1 MINFSIS
8 HQHPNSQARTGRLTT
23 PHGTVDT
30 PVFMP
35 VGTLGP
41 VKGITSDELQ
51 SCGFGLML
59 SNSYHLYLRPGY
71 QLIAEMGGLH
81 QFTGWTGSILTDSGG
96 FQLVS
101 LSDLRKIT
109 DEGVTFKSH
118 LDGSMHLLTPE
129 RCIEIQMALGSDIM
143 MVLDECPAYPCTIDQ
158 VSEAVRRSTKWAR
171 QCKQAAQTSE
181 QALFGIVQGGLDA
194 DLRRKAADDLVEI
207 GFDGYA
213 LGGLSLGE
221 DKLAMMAIIEA
232 SVRELPSDRPRY
244 LMGVGLPEDL
254 VEGVLRGVDMFDCVI
269 PSRHGRTGWL
279 FTSTGRVMIKNSQ
292 YARDE
297 SPIDKQ
303 CGCLVCQKHSRAYLR
318 HLFLSN
324 EMLGVRLNTFHNLWY
339 YHQLMKQIR
348 EAIKESRLLEFREQF
363 YATRE
368 VSPRSTAY
376 VEEVG
381 VVTTGGNG
389 KLRKE
394 QKLC

>member
-8 HQHPNSQARTGRLTT
+8 YQHSPSQARIGRLTT

-41 VKGITSDELQ
+41 VKGIAPDELK

-221 DKLAMMAIIEA
+221 DKLAMMAMIEA
-232 SVRELPSDRPRY
+232 SIPELPPDRPRY

-254 VEGVLRGVDMFDCVI
+254 VEGVLRGIDMFDCVI

-279 FTSTGRVMIKNSQ
+279 FTSAGRVMIKNAQ

-297 SPIDKQ
+297 SSIDEQ
-303 CGCLVCQKHSRAYLR
+303 CACPVCQKHSRAYLR

-324 EMLGVRLNTFHNLWY
+324 EMLGVRLNTLHNLWY
-339 YHQLMKQIR
+339 YYQLMKQIR
-348 EAIKESRLLEFREQF
+348 EAIQEGRLLEFREEF
-363 YATRE
+363 YAMRKA
-368 VSPRSTAY
+368 SPRGVAY
-376 VEEVG
+376 IEEVG
-381 VVTTGGNG
+381 ADMNG
-389 KLRKE
+389 RNENIRKE

>member
-1 MINFSIS
+1 MISFSIS
-8 HQHPNSQARTGRLTT
+8 NQRSSSQARTGRLTT

-41 VKGITSDELQ
+41 VKGITPDELQ

-81 QFTGWTGSILTDSGG
+81 RFTGWTKSILTDSGG

-129 RCIEIQMALGSDIM
+129 RCMEIQMALGSDIM
-143 MVLDECPAYPCTIDQ
+143 MVLDECPTHPCTIDQ
-158 VSEAVRRSTKWAR
+158 ASEAVHRSTKWAWR
-171 QCKQAAQTSE
+171 CKQAAQTSK

-194 DLRRKAADDLVEI
+194 DLRRKAAHDLVEI

-221 DKLAMMAIIEA
+221 DKLAMMAMIEA
-232 SVRELPSDRPRY
+232 SIHELPPDRPRY

-254 VEGVLRGVDMFDCVI
+254 IEGVLRGVDMFDCVI

-279 FTSTGRVMIKNSQ
+279 FTSTGRVMIKNAQ

-324 EMLGVRLNTFHNLWY
+324 EMLGVRLNTLHNLWY

-348 EAIKESRLLEFREQF
+348 EAIQEDRLLEFREEF
-363 YATRE
+363 YAMRKA
-368 VSPRSTAY
+368 SPRGVAY

-381 VVTTGGNG
+381 ADMNG
-389 KLRKE
+389 RNENIRKE

>member
-1 MINFSIS
+1 MINFSIL
-8 HQHPNSQARTGRLTT
+8 HQDSSSQARNGRLTT

-41 VKGITSDELQ
+41 VKGITPDELQ

-59 SNSYHLYLRPGY
+59 SNSYHLYLRPGH

-81 QFTGWTGSILTDSGG
+81 QFTGWAGAILTDSGG

-129 RCIEIQMALGSDIM
+129 RCMEIQMALGSDIM
-143 MVLDECPAYPCTIDQ
+143 MVLDECPTYPCTIEQ
-158 VSEAVRRSTKWAR
+158 VSKAVNRSTQWAW
-171 QCKQAAQTSE
+171 QCKQAVQGSA

-194 DLRRKAADDLVEI
+194 DLRRKAAHDLVEI

-221 DKLAMMAIIEA
+221 DKLAMMAVIEA
-232 SVRELPSDRPRY
+232 SIPELPPDRPRY

-254 VEGVLRGVDMFDCVI
+254 LEGVLRGIDMFDCVI

-279 FTSTGRVMIKNSQ
+279 FTSTGRVMIKNAQ

-297 SPIDKQ
+297 SSIDEQ
-303 CGCLVCQKHSRAYLR
+303 CGCPVCQKHSRAYLR

-324 EMLGVRLNTFHNLWY
+324 EMLGVRLNTLHNLWY

-348 EAIKESRLLEFREQF
+348 EAIEEDRLLEFREQF

-368 VSPRSTAY
+368 ASPRGLAY
-376 VEEVG
+376 VEG
-381 VVTTGGNG
+381 IGADMTRRNGNIE
-389 KLRKE
+389 KE
-394 QKLC
+394 KKLC